1 MTIFDRQGK
10 EIGTAG
16 PPTVVQTLKLAP
28 DETRLLV
35 GFNATAWL
43 LEPGR
48 PGRQQLEHGDL
59 GTLWSPDGSKLLE
72 TVVPG
77 NDSLV
82 IERSITGQGPV
93 RELAKPSGMW
103 FLQDV
108 SPDGKTLLLNR
119 GPLDTTVFSLS
130 LDGLQKEPKS
140 LLQKGETISHAHF
153 SPDGRWIVYT
163 ASAAGSGRGGI
174 YTGGGTYVQPY
185 PGPGLRKQVT
195 SRGNYPIWRKD
206 GKEIVYL
213 DEYQGR
219 NYIWSVP
226 LTAPGNEF
234 QAGNPSPL
242 FPARLPA
249 TTFGDLN
256 FLAVSRDGSRFYIP
270 QAVEQPESDVIH
282 VRIGWAK

>member
-1 MTIFDRQGK
+1 MGPSSSRQSSPETIAALWNALLPGK
-10 EIGTAG
+10 GQFASW
-16 PPTVVQTLKLAP
+16 
-28 DETRLLV
+28 R
-35 GFNATAWL
+35 N
-43 LEPGR
+43 R
-48 PGRQQLEHGDL
+48 PECGVCED
-59 GTLWSPDGSKLLE
+59 
-72 TVVPG
+72 
-77 NDSLV
+77 
-82 IERSITGQGPV
+82 I
-93 RELAKPSGMW
+93 
-103 FLQDV
+103 

-130 LDGLQKEPKS
+130 LDGVQKEPKS
-140 LLQKGETISHAHF
+140 LLQTGETISHARF

-163 ASAAGSGRGGI
+163 ASAAGSERGGI

-195 SRGNYPIWRKD
+195 SRGNYPVWRKD

-226 LTAPGNEF
+226 LAARGNEF
-234 QAGNPSPL
+234 QAGTPSPL

-270 QAVEQPESDVIH
+270 QARGTAGLRRYPRPHGMGEMI
-282 VRIGWAK
+282 VRTIPDGHSPGCA